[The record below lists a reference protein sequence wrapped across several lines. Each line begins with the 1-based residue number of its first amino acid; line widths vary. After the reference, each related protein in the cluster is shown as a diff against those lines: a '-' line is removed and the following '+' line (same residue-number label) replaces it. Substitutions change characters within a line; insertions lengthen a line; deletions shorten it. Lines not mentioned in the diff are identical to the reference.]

1 MSAIVDV
8 LEAYESI
15 RQDQEAFYRD
25 LHQHPELSHQETRTA
40 SEVAQR
46 LTAWGFDVKTRI
58 GGTGVTGILR
68 NGDGAVVL
76 LRADMDALPVR
87 ERTGAD
93 YASTV
98 EATDAE
104 GRTTAVMHA
113 CGHDVHVTCLL
124 GAARLLS
131 EHREAWKGTLIALF
145 QPAEETGD
153 GARSMLAGGLA
164 DAIPHPDVA
173 LAQHVLIGP
182 SGTVGTRM
190 GPVLSSADSVRI
202 TVHGRGG
209 HGSMPQNTVDP
220 VILAAFIA
228 VRLQTVVSREIP
240 PSEPAVL
247 TVGSIRAGTK
257 SNIIPD
263 DAVLELN
270 LRTYTAQTR
279 ERMLA
284 AIERIARAESAASG
298 APKEPDIEVYDSFP
312 LTSNDEAVTGKVSA
326 AFHEHFG
333 DRARELSLQTASE
346 DFSDVPTA
354 LGVPYAYWGIGG
366 TDPELWRTAVAN
378 GTVESDIPSN
388 HSPQFLPVMQ
398 PTLQTGTAA
407 LLVAAGAWLGRG

>member
-1 MSAIVDV
+1 MSAIADV
-8 LEAYESI
+8 LEHYESI

-40 SEVAQR
+40 AEVAKR
-46 LTAWGFDVKTRI
+46 LTAWGFDVKARI
-58 GGTGVTGILR
+58 GGTGVTGVLR

-87 ERTGAD
+87 ESTGAD

-104 GRTTAVMHA
+104 GRTTPVMHA

-124 GAARLLS
+124 GASRLLS
-131 EHREAWKGTLIALF
+131 EHRDAWKGTLIALF

-164 DAIPHPDVA
+164 DAIPQPDVA

-312 LTSNDEAVTGKVSA
+312 LTSNDEAVTAKLAA
-326 AFHEHFG
+326 AFHEHIG
-333 DRARELSLQTASE
+333 DRAGELSLQTASE

-378 GTVESDIPSN
+378 GTVESDVPSN

>member
-1 MSAIVDV
+1 VSAIVDV

-40 SEVAQR
+40 AEVAKR

-58 GGTGVTGILR
+58 GGTGVTGVLR

-104 GRTTAVMHA
+104 GRTTPVMHA

-124 GAARLLS
+124 GASRLLS
-131 EHREAWKGTLIALF
+131 EHRDAWKGTLIALF

-164 DAIPHPDVA
+164 DAIPQPDVA

-257 SNIIPD
+257 SNIISD

-284 AIERIARAESAASG
+284 AIERIALTESAASG
-298 APKEPDIEVYDSFP
+298 APKEQAHEDYDCYP
-312 LTSNDEAVTGKVSA
+312 LPS
-326 AFHEHFG
+326 
-333 DRARELSLQTASE
+333 
-346 DFSDVPTA
+346 
-354 LGVPYAYWGIGG
+354 
-366 TDPELWRTAVAN
+366 TD
-378 GTVESDIPSN
+378 
-388 HSPQFLPVMQ
+388 
-398 PTLQTGTAA
+398 
-407 LLVAAGAWLGRG
+407 